1 MKQSIPSLDA
11 VFLLGNSPVEKITIH
26 RKTIYRL
33 FVWVLLIGSILILVH
48 LAPTLSKPEYL
59 PSDDFIPFW
68 TGGKLNLQGENP
80 FDPQKIEQLQI
91 DAGGQASGTYTIS
104 IMLNPPWT
112 VALVMPFGLLNYQI
126 SRLAWLIVSVLLV
139 LLSSQLLW
147 RIYAGIPNQR
157 WLAILVVFIFAPTI
171 SVLEVGQIT
180 AFVLLGIT
188 GFLYFNVSKRNDWLA
203 GVFLALASIKP
214 QVAFIFW
221 IALLFWIIQ
230 QHRWIIILSISV
242 TILSLTSI
250 ALIFNPHIIQQ
261 YIFSLQTYQM
271 LDWASPT
278 IGAYLR
284 FFWFGSDKFLL
295 QFLPP
300 LLGIFWFIYDWFRHY
315 KSWNWANELPLLL
328 LISQITTWYTWT
340 YDQVI
345 LVPAIIQAEIL
356 LLYVWKRWSGLILA
370 VIFLGI
376 NLFDLILHMKLS
388 DFWFIWMAPT
398 LLLWFLLVRWQYGN
412 PKGKG
417 VSLLTK

>member
-1 MKQSIPSLDA
+1 MDK
-11 VFLLGNSPVEKITIH
+11 NSIH

-33 FVWVLLIGSILILVH
+33 IVWILLLGSILILVR
-48 LAPTLSKPEYL
+48 LAPTLTKPEYL
-59 PSDDFIPFW
+59 PSDDFVPYW

-80 FDPQKIEQLQI
+80 FDPKNIEQLQI

-112 VALVMPFGLLNYQI
+112 LALVMPFGLLNYQI

-139 LLSSQLLW
+139 LLSSQFLW
-147 RIYAGIPNQR
+147 RIYSGNPSQR

-188 GFLYFNVSKRNDWLA
+188 GFLFFTVSKRNDWLA

-230 QHRWIIILSISV
+230 QHRWIIILSTSV
-242 TILSLTSI
+242 TLLSLT
-250 ALIFNPHIIQQ
+250 LIGLMFNPHIVQQ
-261 YIFSLQTYQM
+261 YLVTLQTYQM

-278 IGAYLR
+278 IGSYLR
-284 FFWFGSDKFLL
+284 FFWFGTDKIWL

-300 LLGIFWFIYDWFRHY
+300 LLGIFWFIYHWFRHY

-328 LISQITTWYTWT
+328 LVSQISTWYTWT
-340 YDQVI
+340 YDLVV
-345 LVPAIIQAEIL
+345 LVPAIIQATIL
-356 LLYVWKRWSGLILA
+356 ISSDRKRWSALILA
-370 VIFLGI
+370 VLFLSI
-376 NLFDLILHMKLS
+376 NLLDLLLHMKLS
-388 DFWFIWMAPT
+388 DFWFIWIAPT
-398 LLLWFLLVRWQYGN
+398 ILLWYLLVRWQFAIH
-412 PKGKG
+412 KEKKSIL
-417 VSLLTK
+417 VSEIK